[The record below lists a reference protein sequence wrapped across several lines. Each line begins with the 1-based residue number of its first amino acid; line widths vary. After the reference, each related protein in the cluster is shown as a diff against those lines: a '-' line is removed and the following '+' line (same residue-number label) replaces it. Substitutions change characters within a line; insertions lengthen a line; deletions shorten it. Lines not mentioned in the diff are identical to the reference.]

1 VKTALALCL
10 IASVGYGVG
19 AVLQAVGAR
28 RANAGGAE
36 GIISMARQPVFLL
49 GLLADFGS
57 WLISRFALHTLP
69 LFAVQTILA
78 GSLAVTVLL
87 AGVVLHAHL
96 GTLEKFAVVAT
107 IAGLIIVGVSAG
119 EDQARDITH
128 LLKVC
133 TMLGIPA
140 VVVLGLMALK
150 LNKSVVLAV
159 LSGASFTGS
168 ALAARAVHIQD
179 ESLVGIVTEPL
190 IWAVLVYAVLALGL
204 HAVALMR
211 GSVGPVTASMWST
224 EVLVATVVGAI
235 ALGDRMR
242 PGWTIP
248 AILGIG
254 LTLVAT
260 VILARSP
267 AQDLE
272 HRAVP
277 EINLSAIAATRRASD
292 RIGS

>member
-1 VKTALALCL
+1 MKTALLLCL
-10 IASVGYGVG
+10 IASLGYGAG

-28 RANAGGAE
+28 RANAAGAD
-36 GIISMARQPVFLL
+36 GIWSMARQRMFLF

-87 AGVVLHAHL
+87 AKFVL
-96 GTLEKFAVVAT
+96 GTQLGRPEKLAVVAT
-107 IAGLIIVGVSAG
+107 ITGLVIVGVSAG
-119 EDQARDITH
+119 EEQAQDITH
-128 LLKVC
+128 LLKIC

-140 VVVLGLMALK
+140 VMLLGLMALK

-168 ALAARAVHIQD
+168 ALAARAVHIKD
-179 ESLVGIVTEPL
+179 ESVVGVLTEPL
-190 IWAVLVYAVLALGL
+190 LWAVLIYAVLALAL

-211 GSVGPVTASMWST
+211 GCVGPVTAAMWAT
-224 EVLVATVVGAI
+224 EVLVATVIGAV
-235 ALGDRMR
+235 ALGDHMR

-248 AILGIG
+248 AVFGIG

-267 AQDLE
+267 AQDLD
-272 HRAVP
+272 HRVISIP
-277 EINLSAIAATRRASD
+277 THPSASHPLPSRPH
-292 RIGS
+292 